1 MNNYPL
7 SDSLTLAEK
16 KRLYVMY
23 VETLCR
29 FGYDISEA
37 LNPIYSKKNFDFIA
51 HYIIDLIN
59 DHDEHFESSDLERT
73 EWQKAFN
80 IYTFNLKNEML

>member
-1 MNNYPL
+1 MNTYPL

-16 KRLYVMY
+16 KRLYVQY
-23 VETLCR
+23 VETFCR
-29 FGYDISEA
+29 FGYDISDM
-37 LNPIYSKKNFDFIA
+37 LHPIYSKKNFDYIA
-51 HYIIDLIN
+51 HRIIDLIN
-59 DHDEHFESSDLERT
+59 EHDECFDSYDLEKT